1 MTSVTLVSRVTDILV
16 RAGYRRLGTPLK
28 IAGIEFDLPAAL
40 VGIDPLPDLILVID
54 TAIEGE
60 QRTLKRIEGIARA
73 MDVVGSKRPLTVV
86 LTGPRPQPTYLDDL
100 SHVCRVLPVGSGTD
114 GDSDR
119 KMMDWLAV
127 LMPLD
132 LRHRDTLIGDPLTE
146 IADRL
151 PHLPAVVTGLLELAN
166 QGAGAVERRLFE
178 LISEPLRNV
187 DFEEEL

>member
-1 MTSVTLVSRVTDILV
+1 
-16 RAGYRRLGTPLK
+16 
-28 IAGIEFDLPAAL
+28 
-40 VGIDPLPDLILVID
+40 
-54 TAIEGE
+54 
-60 QRTLKRIEGIARA
+60 
-73 MDVVGSKRPLTVV
+73 
-86 LTGPRPQPTYLDDL
+86 
-100 SHVCRVLPVGSGTD
+100 
-114 GDSDR
+114 
-119 KMMDWLAV
+119 MDWLAV

-146 IADRL
+146 IAERL